1 MPAAILVPADLE
13 SIQPHS
19 QLGDIVDASFF
30 SVISATESNT
40 KYFDNT
46 SWNLIFGM
54 HLHDKKC
61 LFHWSKAQENVSYKT
76 WYLLR

>member
-30 SVISATESNT
+30 LLFLRQKATQNILTIPHEILFLESIFMTKSV
-40 KYFDNT
+40 YFIDRKHRK
-46 SWNLIFGM
+46 M
-54 HLHDKKC
+54 
-61 LFHWSKAQENVSYKT
+61 
-76 WYLLR
+76 